1 MTQSKRF
8 LTVGSFLR
16 PEPLLAYKRQIEVRD
31 DIKYPFYDDLPGYL
45 ECENE
50 SVKEIVS
57 QQIEADLPEITDG
70 EFARS
75 LWHLDFVWGLKGVR
89 RYIAD
94 HGYFFEGDQKSQEYN
109 YETRKDIGI
118 EITFPL
124 SGQDHPFIQHFKR
137 TKDLAKEQAV
147 VKLTIPSPSHV
158 YGELSLNPATYLKAY
173 PDQSSF
179 RNGLAQAYREFLKEY
194 REVGGTI
201 IQFDDCLWGMFA
213 EDNPNSFLNRDEL
226 SQTDIE
232 AIAQS
237 FVDLNNE
244 IIAAAHDLDLKV
256 YTHNCRGNYASRNAG
271 AGSYTEVSNF
281 FLKRQN
287 YDRFFLEWDDE
298 RAGDLSA
305 LEAFRDKPETE
316 VVLGFL
322 SSKTSG
328 LENEA
333 AILDQLQEACQYIP
347 KDRLY
352 LSHQC
357 GFASCD
363 GGNELNQDQEWAK
376 IKQGQE
382 IAYKFWGE

>member
-1 MTQSKRF
+1 
-8 LTVGSFLR
+8 
-16 PEPLLAYKRQIEVRD
+16 
-31 DIKYPFYDDLPGYL
+31 
-45 ECENE
+45 
-50 SVKEIVS
+50 
-57 QQIEADLPEITDG
+57 
-70 EFARS
+70 
-75 LWHLDFVWGLKGVR
+75 
-89 RYIAD
+89 
-94 HGYFFEGDQKSQEYN
+94 
-109 YETRKDIGI
+109 
-118 EITFPL
+118 
-124 SGQDHPFIQHFKR
+124 
-137 TKDLAKEQAV
+137 
-147 VKLTIPSPSHV
+147 
-158 YGELSLNPATYLKAY
+158 
-173 PDQSSF
+173 
-179 RNGLAQAYREFLKEY
+179 
-194 REVGGTI
+194 
-201 IQFDDCLWGMFA
+201 MFA
-213 EDNPNSFLNRDEL
+213 EDNPNSFLIRDEL
-226 SQTDIE
+226 SQAEIE

-256 YTHNCRGNYASRNAG
+256 YIHNCRGNYASRNAG
-271 AGSYTEVSNF
+271 AGSYTKVSNF

-333 AILDQLQEACQYIP
+333 AILDQLQEASQYIP

-382 IAYKFWGE
+382 IAYKFCGE

>member
-1 MTQSKRF
+1 MPQSKRF
-8 LTVGSFLR
+8 LTVGSLLR
-16 PEPLLAYKRQIEVRD
+16 PEELLTYKRQIEERD
-31 DIKYPFYDDLPGYL
+31 DIHYPFYDDLPGYL
-45 ECENE
+45 ECEDKA
-50 SVKEIVS
+50 VHQIVEA
-57 QQIEADLPEITDG
+57 QIQAGLPGITDG

-94 HGYFFEGDQKSQEYN
+94 HGYFFEGDKDSQHYD
-109 YETRKDIGI
+109 YETRKDVGI
-118 EITFPL
+118 EITAPL
-124 SGQDHPFIQHFKR
+124 AGKDHVFIQHFKR
-137 TKDLAKEQAV
+137 TKDLADGRTV

-158 YGELSLNPATYLKAY
+158 YGELSLNPASYNKVYSNQEGLRDGLAKAY
-173 PDQSSF
+173 K
-179 RNGLAQAYREFLKEY
+179 EFLSEY
-194 REVGGTI
+194 RQAGGTI

-213 EDNPNSFLNRDEL
+213 EDNPNSFLKLDEL
-226 SQTDIE
+226 TQEDIE

-244 IIAAAHDLDLKV
+244 VIAAAHELGLKV

-281 FLKRQN
+281 FFKRQN

-305 LEAFRDKPETE
+305 LEAFRDKPDTE

-322 SSKTSG
+322 SSKTSD
-328 LENEA
+328 LEDEA
-333 AILDQLQEACQYIP
+333 AILDQLQEATKYIP
-347 KDRLY
+347 KERLY

-363 GGNELNQDQEWAK
+363 GGNELSEDQEWAK
-376 IKQGQE
+376 IKQGQA